1 MLKLLLYFL
10 LVNAGTLSRERSI
23 SFNRIAIPILLYSGI
38 FVFIAFEDFNAGIG
52 IYGGLFQ
59 TIFITH
65 SSIQFISKIGAM
77 VFQLTAFLYFTAYLS
92 AFSIYTDSYL
102 EIYKK
107 KLISKMVEQA
117 VVLEYPLIIFFI
129 LLRVIFFL
137 LFVLPLLYLED
148 VDGFVLLLVPVVTYS
163 NPDLQ
168 KKQIYSE
175 NQGKAGIY
183 L

>member
-1 MLKLLLYFL
+1 MFEPLLHKQ
-10 LVNAGTLSRERSI
+10 I
-23 SFNRIAIPILLYSGI
+23 
-38 FVFIAFEDFNAGIG
+38 
-52 IYGGLFQ
+52 
-59 TIFITH
+59 
-65 SSIQFISKIGAM
+65 KI
-77 VFQLTAFLYFTAYLS
+77 
-92 AFSIYTDSYL
+92 
-102 EIYKK
+102 E
-107 KLISKMVEQA
+107 LINKMGEQS
-117 VVLEYPLIIFFI
+117 VVIEYPLIIFFI